1 MSASLLDASSRVA
14 LAALLHDLGKFAE
27 RAGVFAK
34 HPDWEAHLQT
44 YCPHRKAFTDAV
56 GRFSHHHAAHSA
68 LAIDSIEEW
77 LPDLIRG
84 DMTPFASRGQGGEIT
99 DSLINAA
106 AMHHK
111 PGTFLQW
118 IIATADRVASGFER
132 EDFDQYNEGEEKTA
146 TGKNHY
152 QARQLTLF
160 EQMRF
165 DPAALKHV
173 TPESLK
179 YRYPLKPLSPESI
192 FPVLR
197 DGYEPGENGP
207 AKAEYAALWEQFV
220 AGLEDLEDIHL
231 SHRKNWPLWLD
242 HFDSLWLTFTHA
254 IPSATAFG
262 AKPDVSLYDHSK
274 AVAALA
280 TALWRWHDAN
290 DRCDAAATS
299 ALKDRSDWDEKKF
312 MLVQGD
318 FFGIQDFIF
327 AAGRQTNK
335 HAAKL
340 MRGRS
345 FYVSLLTEMAA
356 LKILDALDLPP
367 TSQIVN
373 AAGKF
378 LIVAPATED
387 ARVKL
392 EQVEREINAWFL
404 KHSFG
409 EAGIGLALLPAC
421 CNDFLK
427 RHKESGKRNFTGLMK
442 DLFEQLELAKLQR
455 MNLCGAEAPA
465 AVFAGALE
473 RYANGACELNGKL
486 PADADGRSNLSA
498 DQVKIGET
506 LTKQT
511 RLLVTRKTL
520 NHNTLKLDIFG
531 YHAQFTADEEETG
544 KFGKDAESGN
554 LLRAWDFSMAER
566 GKGDSMLWNGYARRN
581 INGYAPRF
589 DAQALEWESRKYG
602 KFEAEI
608 DFDPIRNTLKTL
620 NHIACEDRKSLEG
633 DLNKWQGQAA
643 LMTLKGDID
652 NLGTL
657 FQQGYAEPTFAK
669 MAALSRQINA
679 FFAVWLPWYCAEKYP
694 NTYTVFAG
702 GDDFFL
708 IGPWHS
714 TLKLA
719 QAMREKFTHYVAG
732 NADITYSAGLV
743 MSKPGKPI
751 RHLADSA
758 EAALAAA
765 KAFPRTK
772 PAIVGSAALEPTYHA
787 EAMGTAAAKNAVC
800 AYGHTVS
807 WDDFSSLLAA
817 SENLDRLLAD
827 HNLSMGY
834 RYGLLHLAD
843 RAASNKPE
851 DAIWC
856 SQLAYR
862 TRRLVDKLR
871 DKGSAQRVQ
880 TELITEIREKGIAKF
895 KGAYKIALFTHLYQ
909 YRD

>member
-14 LAALLHDLGKFAE
+14 LAALLHDIGKFAE
-27 RAGVFAK
+27 RAGAFA
-34 HPDWEAHLQT
+34 DDAAREVHLQT

-68 LAIDSIEEW
+68 LAIDLIEKC

-84 DMTPFASRGQGGEIT
+84 DMTPFASRAEGGEIT

-111 PGTFLQW
+111 PDTFLQW

-132 EDFDQYNEGEEKTA
+132 EDFDRYNEGEEKTA

-179 YRYPLKPLSPESI
+179 YRYPLKPLSPQCI

-207 AKAEYAALWEQFV
+207 AKAEYAELWEQFM
-220 AGLEDLEDIHL
+220 AGLENIPP

-280 TALWRWHDAN
+280 TALWRWHEAN
-290 DRCDAAATS
+290 DRCDAAA
-299 ALKDRSDWDEKKF
+299 AQVMKDRSDWDNEKF

-327 AAGRQTNK
+327 AGGSQTNK

-356 LKILDALDLPP
+356 LKILDVLDLPP

-378 LIVAPATED
+378 LIVAPATAD
-387 ARVKL
+387 ARIKL
-392 EQVEREINAWFL
+392 ERAEREINTWFL

-427 RHKESGKRNFTGLMK
+427 QHKAGGKRNFTGLMK
-442 DLFEQLELAKLQR
+442 DLFEQLEQAKLQR
-455 MNLCGAEAPA
+455 MNLCGSEAPA
-465 AVFAGALE
+465 AVFSGALE
-473 RYANGACELNGKL
+473 RYANGACELNSKL
-486 PADADGRSNLSA
+486 PADEDGRSDLSA

-511 RLLVTRKTL
+511 RLLVTRETL

-531 YHAQFTADEEETG
+531 YRAQFTACEEETG
-544 KFGKDAESGN
+544 KFGKEAETGN

-566 GKGDSMLWNGYARRN
+566 GKGEAMLWNGYARRT

-608 DFDPIRNTLKTL
+608 DFDPRLNTLKTL
-620 NHIACEDRKSLEG
+620 NHIACEDRKSLDGE
-633 DLNKWQGQAA
+633 LNQWQGQAA

-694 NTYTVFAG
+694 NIYTVFAG

-719 QAMREKFTHYVAG
+719 HAMREEFTRYVAG
-732 NADITYSAGLV
+732 NADISFSAGLV

-758 EAALAAA
+758 E
-765 KAFPRTK
+765 T
-772 PAIVGSAALEPTYHA
+772 ALEHA
-787 EAMGTAAAKNAVC
+787 KDHEKEGRLKNAVC
-800 AYGHTVS
+800 AYDHTVS
-807 WDDFSSLLAA
+807 WDDFAKLLAA

-834 RYGLLHLAD
+834 RYGLLNLAD
-843 RAASNKPE
+843 LAASNKPE
-851 DAIWC
+851 DAIWR

-862 TRRLVDKLR
+862 TRRYVVDKIR
-871 DKGSAQRVQ
+871 KDKDDAQRVQ
-880 TELITEIREKGIAKF
+880 TELITEISEKGIAKF

>member
-1 MSASLLDASSRVA
+1 MDSALLDASSRVA
-14 LAALLHDLGKFAE
+14 LAALLHDMGKFAE
-27 RAGVFAK
+27 RAGVFAD
-34 HPDWEAHLQT
+34 HPELEVHLQT
-44 YCPHRKAFTDAV
+44 YCPHRKAFIDAA

-68 LAIDSIEEW
+68 LAIDLIEKC

-84 DMTPFASRGQGGEIT
+84 DMTPFASRADDGEIT

-111 PGTFLQW
+111 PDTFLQW

-160 EQMRF
+160 EQLRF
-165 DPAALKHV
+165 DRDALKHV

-197 DGYEPGENGP
+197 DGYEPGENEP
-207 AKAEYAALWEQFV
+207 AKVEYSALREQFINS
-220 AGLEDLEDIHL
+220 LESIPHN
-231 SHRKNWPLWLD
+231 HRQNWPLWLD

-280 TALWRWHDAN
+280 TALWRWHEAAGQTG
-290 DRCDAAATS
+290 DAAAQS
-299 ALKDRSDWDEKKF
+299 MKNRSDWNEKKF
-312 MLVQGD
+312 LLVQGD

-327 AAGRQTNK
+327 AGGSQTNK

-378 LIVAPATED
+378 LIVAPATAD
-387 ARVKL
+387 ARDKL
-392 EQVEREINAWFL
+392 EQVEREINKWFL
-404 KHSFG
+404 QHSFG

-427 RHKESGKRNFTGLMK
+427 QHKEGGKRNFSGLMK
-442 DLFEQLELAKLQR
+442 DLFEQLEQAKLQR
-455 MNLCGAEAPA
+455 MNLCGAGAPA

-486 PADADGRSNLSA
+486 PADADDRSLLSA
-498 DQVKIGET
+498 DQVKIGDY

-511 RLLVTRKTL
+511 RLLVTRETL

-531 YHAQFTADEEETG
+531 YRVQFTADEEETG
-544 KFGKDAESGN
+544 KFGKEAETGN
-554 LLRAWDFSMAER
+554 LLRAWDFSTAE
-566 GKGDSMLWNGYARRN
+566 KGNGEKTLWDGYARRA
-581 INGYAPRF
+581 INGYVPRF
-589 DAQALEWESRKYG
+589 DETDMSEARFGKYD
-602 KFEAEI
+602 KLDEEDREQEI
-608 DFDPIRNTLKTL
+608 GHLKTL
-620 NHIACEDRKSLEG
+620 NHIACEGRHVGASLLATNNVGIRE
-633 DLNKWQGQAA
+633 QARSYRGTMA

-669 MAALSRQINA
+669 MAALSRQVNA

-694 NTYTVFAG
+694 DTYTVFAG

-719 QAMREKFTHYVAG
+719 QAMRAEFTRYVAG
-732 NADITYSAGLV
+732 NADITFSAGLV

-758 EAALAAA
+758 EAALENA
-765 KAFPRTK
+765 KDYEK
-772 PAIVGSAALEPTYHA
+772 DDQK
-787 EAMGTAAAKNAVC
+787 KNAVC

-807 WDDFSSLLAA
+807 WDDFTRLLAA

-851 DAIWC
+851 DAIWR

-862 TRRLVDKLR
+862 TRRYVADKLK
-871 DKGSAQRVQ
+871 DKDKAQALHNQLVND
-880 TELITEIREKGIAKF
+880 IGEKGIKAF

>member
-1 MSASLLDASSRVA
+1 MAASLLDASSRVA
-14 LAALLHDLGKFAE
+14 LAALLHDMGKFAE
-27 RAGVFAK
+27 RAGVFAD
-34 HPDWEAHLQT
+34 HPAKEAHLQT

-68 LAIDSIEEW
+68 LAIDLIEKC

-84 DMTPFASRGQGGEIT
+84 DMTPFASRAEGGDIT

-111 PGTFLQW
+111 PDTFLQW

-132 EDFDQYNEGEEKTA
+132 EEFDQYNEGEEKTA

-179 YRYPLKPLSPESI
+179 YRYPLKPLSPQSI

-207 AKAEYAALWEQFV
+207 AKAEYAALWEQFM
-220 AGLEDLEDIHL
+220 AGLEDIPP

-280 TALWRWHDAN
+280 AALWRWHDAAGQTG
-290 DRCDAAATS
+290 DAAAQ
-299 ALKDRSDWDEKKF
+299 AMKDRTDWDEKKF

-327 AAGRQTNK
+327 AGGSQTNK

-378 LIVAPATED
+378 LIVTPATAD

-409 EAGIGLALLPAC
+409 ETGIGLALLPAC

-427 RHKESGKRNFTGLMK
+427 QHKAGGKRNFTGLMK
-442 DLFEQLELAKLQR
+442 DLFEQLEQAKLQR
-455 MNLCGAEAPA
+455 MNLCGEVAPA

-473 RYANGACELNGKL
+473 RYENGACELNGKL
-486 PADADGRSNLSA
+486 PADEDGRSDLSA

-511 RLLVTRKTL
+511 RLLVTRETL
-520 NHNTLKLDIFG
+520 NHHTLKLDIFG
-531 YHAQFTADEEETG
+531 YRAQFTADEEETG
-544 KFGKDAESGN
+544 KFGKEAESGN

-566 GKGDSMLWNGYARRN
+566 GKGDAMLWNGYARRT

-602 KFEAEI
+602 KFESEI
-608 DFDPIRNTLKTL
+608 DFDPRWNTLKTL
-620 NHIACEDRKSLEG
+620 NHIACEDRKSMDGE
-633 DLNKWQGQAA
+633 LNQWQGQAA

-679 FFAVWLPWYCAEKYP
+679 FFAVWLPWYCAENYP

-714 TLKLA
+714 TLELA
-719 QAMREKFTHYVAG
+719 HAMREEFTRYVAG
-732 NADITYSAGLV
+732 NADISFSAGLV

-758 EAALAAA
+758 E
-765 KAFPRTK
+765 
-772 PAIVGSAALEPTYHA
+772 VALEHA
-787 EAMGTAAAKNAVC
+787 KDHEKEGRLKNAVC

-807 WDDFSSLLAA
+807 WDDFTKLLAA

-843 RAASNKPE
+843 LAASKKPE
-851 DAIWC
+851 DAIWR

-862 TRRLVDKLR
+862 TRRYVVDKIR
-871 DKGSAQRVQ
+871 KDKDDAQRVQ
-880 TELITEIREKGIAKF
+880 TELITEISEKGIAKF